1 MSVEKCKS
9 SALWYVSLAVKTSG
23 QVRDYLAK
31 KEYTPEEID
40 AALEMLIEYKYV
52 DDAQYCRD
60 YYMLACRKGRGRRR
74 IEQDLERKKISRSVI
89 RDTLDD
95 FLSEENPDY
104 EDVVRET
111 LTEKERAMALGKKMV
126 NEQRASGKPLD
137 RAFCAKVGR
146 RLTSQGYGGDTI
158 YSVIGMVM
166 RQSEKEDRDERS
178 I

>member
-1 MSVEKCKS
+1 MSTTPNIAGITICLP
-9 SALWYVSLAVKTSG
+9 A
-23 QVRDYLAK
+23 AK
-31 KEYTPEEID
+31 AAADEESN
-40 AALEMLIEYKYV
+40 
-52 DDAQYCRD
+52 
-60 YYMLACRKGRGRRR
+60 R
-74 IEQDLERKKISRSVI
+74 IWNAKISRSVI